1 MAKRSFVASAE
12 QQGTHSMSSEQQQAG
27 PAGGP
32 SPQEALKQATIVV
45 VDDEPTTLDMIE
57 MFLQAEGYENVVTVS
72 ESTQA
77 LDTIYT
83 KRADLV
89 LLDLMMPEIGGLE
102 ILRTLREHSELGSI
116 PVVVFSSTSDRE
128 VKLEALELGATEFL
142 AKPVDPSEL
151 ALRVR
156 NTLAYKAYQE
166 RFGQIAGDGS
176 QGFMERMSRALR
188 GAAPS
193 VRSRLAGEPRYRAT
207 IEKFVTRLDEK
218 LEWMEA
224 RFEAEQYEELAA
236 LAHWLKG
243 SATMVGF
250 DAFAGPADT
259 LEILAKEGKR
269 DEAGAVLRELHS
281 LTERIVFTNDED
293 A

>member
-1 MAKRSFVASAE
+1 
-12 QQGTHSMSSEQQQAG
+12 MSSEHQQAG
-27 PAGGP
+27 PAGAP

-102 ILRTLREHSELGSI
+102 ILRILREHSELGSI

-128 VKLEALELGATEFL
+128 VKLSALELGATEFL

-166 RFGQIAGDGS
+166 RFGQVAGDGS

-193 VRSRLAGEPRYRAT
+193 VRSRLASEPRYRAT
-207 IEKFVTRLDEK
+207 IEKFVTRPDEK

-259 LEILAKEGKR
+259 LEILAREGKR
-269 DEAGAVLRELHS
+269 DEAGAVLRELQS
-281 LTERIVFTNDED
+281 LAERIVFTNDED